1 MDVWRV
7 SEVTLGNLYL
17 FITKHSLSETINS
30 DKQRS
35 MITLSL
41 SAQGRINHLGGG
53 DGLGR

>member
-1 MDVWRV
+1 M

-17 FITKHSLSETINS
+17 FITKHSLSEPINS